1 MNSRSNQVCMALV
14 CFISFQSIFAARVVP
29 GDILTPTTTSFT
41 FPLGPQVHSSAG
53 SVMFVGALNQGTGK
67 DYSISLWGSAE
78 DRFSPW
84 SPAVAKLNGDL
95 NQSNPLYDA
104 AITHLGLLNRPDR
117 DQRVMS
123 LPIVVTGADPAN
135 LYFIQDIVWTQEVEA
150 MKAYADVL
158 VVEDVKDAF
167 GQTTRGI
174 VAVEG
179 FESESIF
186 AAVKPSDSDDFGQPN
201 SGIAV
206 SQIQKITVCEQDAP
220 EQKAS
225 ERNALVQINVEPTSN
240 TSDPLASKL
249 DITSSAVKIGSDA
262 VSMENAVDLYYSS
275 HLKRLYVGL
284 QVTGAAGATDGARG
298 VVVGRFEDKKLI
310 FEPIA
315 PNAVFTA
322 QDKIVG
328 GTGAN
333 TQVSIHK
340 VRTMQTTTG
349 LDYLVVVGN
358 VGAPNA
364 TQNQV
369 YAMPLVNLNDA
380 TQAAQGTLANVES
393 DPETFYTRSEAEGCS
408 TLPSLFARRSFV
420 EPATQPSEVFTDT
433 SVEALVGI
441 TALPAGNI
449 TDINV
454 SNDVV
459 FVSVADP
466 AMNQEPGIFYSQAL
480 FAVNG
485 AIVAWTPWQRVA
497 GTTDKVYSFA
507 YKAVFGSFAWLTGQT
522 ALTVST
528 VKESVWGTGS
538 PDGLENLVEVLGSL
552 FPAATGGIQG
562 FFDLPLNTPGLFDIS
577 IQIATGLKRV
587 ALIQSGSVIA
597 GTYTPT
603 VGDFQTDLQ
612 IFNAGEITQNLPVGN
627 SRIVS
632 ISGGVLDAIGP
643 IVAAAIGINNT
654 TNNGYLFVGGAYGL
668 AVLAQQDGTG
678 WSTLTDLSTY
688 FAGLDAGMRFATL
701 GEYCFVRKLV
711 FDEGFLYVLTDTQ
724 LDRIDVAASNFATG
738 NLSVVTVATLA
749 DIGCVDNGTLFDVA
763 VSHSF
768 ALLASSNGLYRVGN
782 DADIQTAVD
791 HEAVEWTDVVVPEGL
806 SVVQQIQTF
815 ASNSLP
821 NGFAKTDNGN
831 VYVLDAYAGLAIA
844 QENRYTV
851 QSVVGQAIDSNTVEP
866 LPDMKIKDVLTA
878 FNKFGQYVHLINF
891 DGTDSF
897 FVRDRRFAI
906 SPMLR
911 DELFTVAPFL
921 FNRGV
926 QVPLGI
932 EEASSISAIMRS
944 SASGAWL
951 VAGDFG
957 LRVNE

>member
-14 CFISFQSIFAARVVP
+14 CIMSFQAIFAARVVP
-29 GDILTPTTTSFT
+29 GDITTPTTTSFT
-41 FPLGPQVHSSAG
+41 FALGPQVHNNAG
-53 SVMFVGALNQGTGK
+53 SVIFVGALNQGVGK

-84 SPAVAKLNGDL
+84 SPIKATVNGVAD
-95 NQSNPLYDA
+95 QVNPLYDA
-104 AITHLGLLNRPDR
+104 AITHMGLFNIADTDLRI
-117 DQRVMS
+117 MS
-123 LPIVVTGADPAN
+123 LPLAVTAANPEN
-135 LYFIQDIVWTQEVEA
+135 LYLIQNIVWVCEGETRTAHAEI
-150 MKAYADVL
+150 L
-158 VVEDVKDAF
+158 VAEDVKDAA
-167 GQTTRGI
+167 GLTTRGI

-179 FESESIF
+179 YENEAVF
-186 AAVKPSDSDDFGQPN
+186 AAVKPSDSDDFGQLN

-206 SQIQKITVCEQDAP
+206 SQIQTTTLNDCP
-220 EQKAS
+220 QKTF
-225 ERNALVQINVEPTSN
+225 VQINAEPTSN
-240 TSDPLASKL
+240 TIEPRASRL
-249 DITSSAVKIGSDA
+249 DITSPSVKIGSDLI
-262 VSMENAVDLYYSS
+262 SMENVVDLYYSS
-275 HLKRLYVGL
+275 RLKRLYVGL
-284 QVTGAAGATDGARG
+284 QVTGAAGAADGARG
-298 VVVGRFEDKKLI
+298 VVVGRLENKKLI

-315 PNAVFTA
+315 PDAVFTL

-349 LDYLVVVGN
+349 LDYLIVVGN
-358 VGAPNA
+358 VGAPGV

-369 YAMPLVNLNDA
+369 FALPLVYLNDA
-380 TQAAQGTLANVES
+380 TQVAQGTLANVQS
-393 DPETFYTRSEAEGCS
+393 APETFFTRSDVAGCS
-408 TLPSLFARRSFV
+408 TLPSLFDRRSFV
-420 EPATQPSEVFTDT
+420 VPATQPNEVFTET
-433 SVEALVGI
+433 SVQSLVGI
-441 TALPAGNI
+441 TSLPAGNI
-449 TDINV
+449 TDINI

-459 FVSVADP
+459 FVSVADADP
-466 AMNQEPGIFYSQAL
+466 NQLPGIFYSQAL
-480 FAVNG
+480 FEENG
-485 AIVAWTPWQRVA
+485 AIAAWTPWQRVA
-497 GTTDKVYSFA
+497 GTTDSVYSFA
-507 YKAVFGSFAWLTGQT
+507 YKFALGNFAWLTGQT
-522 ALTVST
+522 ALTVNT

-538 PDGLENLVEVLGSL
+538 PDGLESLVNVLGSL
-552 FPAATGGIQG
+552 FPVATGGVQS

-577 IQIATGLKRV
+577 IQIATGLKQV
-587 ALIQSGSVIA
+587 ALIQSGSIIA

-603 VGDFQTDLQ
+603 VGDFSTGLQVFTD
-612 IFNAGEITQNLPVGN
+612 GEITQTLPVGN
-627 SRIVS
+627 SRVVS

-643 IVAAAIGINNT
+643 IVAAAIGVNAT

-668 AVLAQQDGTG
+668 AVLAQPDGTG
-678 WSTLTDLSTY
+678 WSTLTDLSTN
-688 FAGLDAGMRFATL
+688 FQGLAAGMRFATL
-701 GEYCFVRKLV
+701 GSYCFVRKLI

-738 NLSVVTVATLA
+738 VLSVVTVATLA
-749 DIGCVDNGTLFDVA
+749 DIGCSDSGTLFDVA

-806 SVVQQIQTF
+806 PVVQQIQTI

-831 VYVLDAYAGLAIA
+831 VYILDAYAGLNIA

-851 QSVVGQAIDSNTVEP
+851 QSVVGQDIDSNTIEP
-866 LPDMKIKDVLTA
+866 LPDMKVKDILTA
-878 FNKFGQYVHLINF
+878 FNTFGQYVHLINF
-891 DGTDSF
+891 DGTDNF
-897 FVRDRRFAI
+897 FVRDRRFAL

-911 DELFTVAPFL
+911 NELYTLAPFV

-926 QVPLGI
+926 QVPLGVQDA
-932 EEASSISAIMRS
+932 ASVSAITRS